1 MPLYFFKIIF
11 WKECKNIARKFPI
24 TLYLNYYVLK
34 DSLELKNYCLLG
46 LKTVGF
52 FERTLLKLH
61 GWTNNLNKEMSKLF
75 QELPWLAESL
85 NGS

>member
-1 MPLYFFKIIF
+1 MPLYFLKTLF
-11 WKECKNIARKFPI
+11 WKECKNIARKFPT

-34 DSLELKNYCLLG
+34 DSLKLKSYCLLG
-46 LKTVGF
+46 LKAVGF
-52 FERTLLKLH
+52 FERTLLKLR
-61 GWTNNLNKEMSKLF
+61 GWTNNLNKEMSKLS